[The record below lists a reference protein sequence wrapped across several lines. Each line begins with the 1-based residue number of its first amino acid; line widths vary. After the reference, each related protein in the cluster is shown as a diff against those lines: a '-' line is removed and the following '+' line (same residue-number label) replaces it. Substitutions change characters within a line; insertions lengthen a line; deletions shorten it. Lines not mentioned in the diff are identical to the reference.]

1 MSATKQAGFTLIELL
16 IAMTISAFIAVM
28 SYLAINQVVTIK
40 TSTEASVASFEK
52 LQRTMWWLEQ
62 DFTQLAPR
70 TIQDELGSTL
80 PAYQASSFKGVEF
93 SRIAVYPSPFGVSGL
108 VRIGYKLE
116 GTTLYRLIWPV
127 LDRAPDT
134 VPRKLAVLNNVE
146 SFSVRQ
152 LNNNNRWSNN
162 WPLPGQSKIALPSL
176 IEVNI
181 TIKDQGDIRRIFPG
195 VAGL

>member
-80 PAYQASSFKGVEF
+80 PAYQASSFQGVEF

-108 VRIGYKLE
+108 VRVGYKLE